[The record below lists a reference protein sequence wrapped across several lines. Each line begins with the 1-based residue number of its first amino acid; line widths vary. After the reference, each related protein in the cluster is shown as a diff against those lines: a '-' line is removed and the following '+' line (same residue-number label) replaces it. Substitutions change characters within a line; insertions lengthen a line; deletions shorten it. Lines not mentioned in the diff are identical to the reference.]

1 MEPFAFVVCTQL
13 CLIQPPTQGQ
23 PRDVCVARMGASLKA
38 SPETRVWC
46 ESLDVPYGESIPS

>member
-23 PRDVCVARMGASLKA
+23 PRDVCVARAR
-38 SPETRVWC
+38 RVVSTGGGMEFPFC
-46 ESLDVPYGESIPS
+46 RP